1 MRLIDICS
9 PHVVVTYPEQPLAQA
24 AVTLRDRRVGALVVV
39 DSLDTAR
46 RPIGILT
53 DRDVVRGQ
61 LAKGADLYC
70 LVVRDVMTEKLL
82 TLRSNQDTED
92 AIEAMNDRGVRRAPI
107 VDAEGSL
114 VGIVTLDDL
123 LPAVANEL
131 LSLGKL
137 MGLPP
142 KLRPGARA

>member
-9 PHVVVTYPEQPLAQA
+9 PHVVVTYPEQPLAEA
-24 AVTLRDRRVGALVVV
+24 ATTLRDRRVGALVVV
-39 DSLDTAR
+39 ESRDPGR
-46 RPIGILT
+46 RPIGIVT

-70 LVVRDVMTEKLL
+70 LIVRDVMTEKPL
-82 TLRSNQDTED
+82 TLQSTQDTTE
-92 AIEAMNDRGVRRAPI
+92 AIEALSARAVRRAPI
-107 VDAEGSL
+107 VDSEGSL

-123 LPAVANEL
+123 LPALANEM
-131 LSLGKL
+131 LSLGEL

-142 KLRPGARA
+142 KLRPGART

>member
-9 PHVVVTYPEQPLAQA
+9 PHVVVTYPEQPLAEA
-24 AVTLRDRRVGALVVV
+24 ATTLRDRRVGALVVV
-39 DSLDTAR
+39 ESRDPGR
-46 RPIGILT
+46 RPIGIVT

-70 LVVRDVMTEKLL
+70 LVVRDVMTEKPL
-82 TLRSNQDTED
+82 TLQSTQD
-92 AIEAMNDRGVRRAPI
+92 MNDAVEALSARAVRRAPI
-107 VDAEGSL
+107 VDAEGAL

-123 LPAVANEL
+123 LPALANEM

-137 MGLPP
+137 MGLPS
-142 KLRPGARA
+142 KLRPGAP

>member
-1 MRLIDICS
+1 
-9 PHVVVTYPEQPLAQA
+9 
-24 AVTLRDRRVGALVVV
+24 V

>member
-9 PHVVVTYPEQPLAQA
+9 PHVAVTYPEQPLAQA
-24 AVTLRDRRVGALVVV
+24 AVTLRDRPVGALVVV
-39 DSLDTAR
+39 DSLDPLR
-46 RPIGILT
+46 RPVGILT

-70 LVVRDVMTEKLL
+70 LVVRDVMTEKPL
-82 TLRSNQDTED
+82 TLRSTQDTGD
-92 AIEAMNDRGVRRAPI
+92 AIEAMNARAVRRAPI

-142 KLRPGARA
+142 KLRPGART